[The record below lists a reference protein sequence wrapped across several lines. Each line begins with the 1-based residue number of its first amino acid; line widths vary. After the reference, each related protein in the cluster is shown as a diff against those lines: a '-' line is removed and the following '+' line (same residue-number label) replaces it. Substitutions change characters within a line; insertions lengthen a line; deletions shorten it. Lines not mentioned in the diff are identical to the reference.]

1 MATKYRVS
9 SAIVV
14 CLLWVAVLNI
24 SNPRTCLSSAATVP
38 AVYIFGDSIFD
49 VGTNDY
55 LAASNVTANF
65 PFYGID
71 SSSSLPIGRFSNGF
85 NLADHIVKKMGFS
98 RSPPPF
104 LSLVAGGNSSK
115 KFNHTITKGVN
126 FASAG
131 SGIFDSTGSAYGVS
145 VVPMKTQ
152 IEQFKTVATN
162 LSALLGPTAATTLLA
177 ESVFLIS
184 VGSNDVLDYQRN
196 ISDVFNNHFNVSA
209 KDFVIS
215 LIKGLYINGAKKFG
229 IVGIPALGC
238 CPFAR
243 SFNKTGGC
251 IDGANLLAQ
260 AFFDGVTLASK
271 KLGELA
277 PDANFSLGNAFA
289 ISLDFVNNGAL
300 FGLKEVKAQCC
311 GQGSGECNQ
320 TSTLCGNRDEHLFWD
335 GFHPTEFVTK
345 LSAEVFFSDDPRYVS
360 PISFSQ
366 L

>member
-85 NLADHIVKKMGFS
+85 NLVKKMGFS

-131 SGIFDSTGSAYGVS
+131 SGIFDSTGSAY
-145 VVPMKTQ
+145 
-152 IEQFKTVATN
+152 
-162 LSALLGPTAATTLLA
+162 
-177 ESVFLIS
+177 
-184 VGSNDVLDYQRN
+184 
-196 ISDVFNNHFNVSA
+196 
-209 KDFVIS
+209 
-215 LIKGLYINGAKKFG
+215 GLYINGAKKFG

-300 FGLKEVKAQCC
+300 FGK
-311 GQGSGECNQ
+311 
-320 TSTLCGNRDEHLFWD
+320 
-335 GFHPTEFVTK
+335 
-345 LSAEVFFSDDPRYVS
+345 Y
-360 PISFSQ
+360 
-366 L
+366 